1 MENKMNCSTDLII
14 IGGGAAGLMAGAA
27 AGELG
32 LRAVIL
38 ERCPKAGRKL
48 LMCGNNRCNITSALP
63 AAQMLTDYGEPLT
76 QFLEPAI
83 TAFPPSALRDWFHK
97 NGLVTKMQRDKRV
110 YPQSERAIDVHH
122 LFTDQLARHN
132 IGLMLNSPVLTFQP
146 METGFRVTTANL
158 ELTSNCVLVATGGVS
173 YPKTGSVGDGQKM
186 AAALGHR
193 ILPYRPGL
201 AGFNLPNHT
210 LRPMDEV
217 TLTIF
222 ADGKPIARTHGAL
235 EIEKYGISGPAVI
248 DACRI
253 ISRRDLKN
261 VTFEISDADAPAGA
275 KGRQDSMPRSRGSNA
290 HKHKGMQ
297 GLPASKV
304 WKITPEK
311 PRPLKEAMT
320 TVGGVALDDVNP
332 QTLESK
338 KVPGLFFAGEVL
350 DVDGP
355 CGGYNLQAA
364 FSTARLAVS
373 SIAART
379 PSRNVPRKQN
389 PTQKRKPD
397 RRTRH
402 PNADRRFDHSRKFH
416 E

>member
-1 MENKMNCSTDLII
+1 MSPNTDLII

-27 AGELG
+27 AGEAG

-63 AAQMLTDYGEPLT
+63 AAQMLADYGAPLT

-83 TAFPPSALRDWFHK
+83 CAFPPSALRDWFHK

-122 LFTDQLARHN
+122 LFTDQLAKHS
-132 IGLMLNSPVLTFQP
+132 IGLMLNSPVLAFQP
-146 METGFRVTTANL
+146 LENGFRVTTANL
-158 ELTSNCVLVATGGVS
+158 ELTSKYVLVATGGVS

-186 AAALGHR
+186 AAALGHK

-201 AGFNLPNHT
+201 AGFNLPKHT

-222 ADGKPIARTHGAL
+222 ADGKPVAETHGAL

-261 VTFEISDADAPAGA
+261 VTFEIRGAGNPAGQA
-275 KGRQDSMPRSRGSNA
+275 RRADSARNPKGRQEGPPHTVKPD
-290 HKHKGMQ
+290 
-297 GLPASKV
+297 
-304 WKITPEK
+304 K

-364 FSTARLAVS
+364 FSTARLAIR

-389 PTQKRKPD
+389 PTQKRKPS
-397 RRTRH
+397 RRPRH
-402 PNADRRFDHSRKFH
+402 PKRSPPA
-416 E
+416 